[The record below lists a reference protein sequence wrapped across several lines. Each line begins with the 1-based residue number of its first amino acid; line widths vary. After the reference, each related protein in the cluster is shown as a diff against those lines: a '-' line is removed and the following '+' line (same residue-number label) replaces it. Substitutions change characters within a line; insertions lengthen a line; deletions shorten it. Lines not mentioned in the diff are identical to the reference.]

1 MKQRLEW
8 LDIMKGFTIIL
19 VVLGH
24 VLNSQNLFNH
34 PVNIWLH
41 YFHMPFFFL
50 LSGFLAI
57 HSLKQSLLSNIR
69 KKIISLILPFISC
82 GLFYHL
88 TMSNVSAFVSNVHHG
103 GYWFLLSLFT
113 CWILFLSVMKLLSFV
128 SMHKFFIE
136 IVALLSPFFLGNLLM
151 KYLSEEMLNLTTFP
165 FTFSYYRFFILGY
178 FMGRV
183 YQDKFFLEKLKL
195 AQMRAIFTACSI
207 VLFMLAS
214 LLILTQKV
222 FITAIPTTVWQVV
235 FCVTLFFILYKS
247 DSFIRPYLSKL
258 LCYFGRN
265 SLAIYVFHSFFVYE
279 FGFSS
284 IVNLLPHSFQFL
296 FAVVITIIVLVGT
309 LAVAEFFKNNKYL
322 SLLFLGQKK

>member
-8 LDIMKGFTIIL
+8 LDIMKGFTIVL

-24 VLNSQNLFNH
+24 VLNSQGLFNH

-57 HSLKQSLLSNIR
+57 HALKRNFLSNVQ
-69 KKIISLILPFISC
+69 KKFISLIFPFLSC
-82 GLFYHL
+82 GILYSL
-88 TMSNVSAFVSNVHHG
+88 TLNNISTFITDLHHG

-113 CWILFLSVMKLLSFV
+113 CWILFFSVMKILTPPLMQKYV
-128 SMHKFFIE
+128 IE

-151 KYLSEEMLNLTTFP
+151 KYLSEEMLNLTAFP
-165 FTFSYYRFFILGY
+165 LTFSYYRFFILGY
-178 FMGRV
+178 FIGKIN
-183 YQDKFFLEKLKL
+183 QDETLKERLKL
-195 AQMRAIFTACSI
+195 ANKRTIFTACSI

-214 LLILTQKV
+214 LLILTQKT

-247 DSFIRPYLSKL
+247 DSFIHPDLSKL

-265 SLAIYVFHSFFVYE
+265 SLAIYVFHTFFVYE
-279 FGFSS
+279 FEFKNF
-284 IVNLLPHSFQFL
+284 VQLLPQSFQFL
-296 FAVVITIIVLVGT
+296 FGICITIIVLVATLT
-309 LAVAEFFKNNKYL
+309 LAAFFRNNKYL